1 VLPVVID
8 TDPGVDDAV
17 ALWWAL
23 TSPTLDV
30 VALTAVHGNIDVDLA
45 AANALRIVHAAGR
58 PEVPVAVGEAAAI
71 GPAPVTAFPRWIHGE
86 DGLGEVGLPPAPL
99 EPVTEPA
106 VELLRRVVDERPG
119 EVAVVTLGPLSNVA
133 RVLAADPTWASRV
146 GQLVV
151 LAGSVAA
158 GGNATAAAEANVAH
172 DPDALAAVLAAA
184 WPAPPLLIGLD
195 ATHVATLGPG
205 ELALCTERRT
215 PAAAFCDA
223 PLRFYGGVVAHP
235 NGDVACHDLLA
246 VLALEDPAIVDA
258 DERPVA
264 VDTAGGPAWGATIV
278 DRRRYGTPADG
289 FARWRVALHADVA
302 RFRAAAG
309 ALFGA
314 GARRPRG

>member
-1 VLPVVID
+1 LIPVVID

-23 TSPTLDV
+23 TSPAIDV
-30 VALTAVHGNIDVDLA
+30 VALTTVHGNVGVDLA

-58 PEVPVAVGEAAAI
+58 PDVPVAVGEAAAI
-71 GPAPVTAFPRWIHGE
+71 GPAPVTAFPQWIHGH
-86 DGLGEVGLPPAPL
+86 DGLGEVDLPPAPL
-99 EPVTEPA
+99 APVAESA
-106 VELLRRVVDERPG
+106 VELFRRVVDECPG

-146 GQLVV
+146 GRLVV
-151 LAGSVAA
+151 MAGSAA
-158 GGNATAAAEANVAH
+158 VGGNATPAAEANVAH
-172 DPDALAAVLAAA
+172 DPDALAAVLAAD
-184 WPAPPLLIGLD
+184 WPEPPLLIGLD

-205 ELALCTERRT
+205 ELALCAQRRT
-215 PAAAFCDA
+215 PAAAFCDR
-223 PLRFYGGVVAHP
+223 PLRFYRGAVGHP

-278 DRRRYGTPADG
+278 DRRRFGTPPDG
-289 FARWRVALHADVA
+289 FARWRVALDADVE
-302 RFRAAAG
+302 RFLAAARRM
-309 ALFGA
+309 FGA
-314 GARRPRG
+314 